1 MPEIWLRYGTTDV
14 VLDIRFENLASQIS
28 ANFPL
33 MPEEQVKAAFDDI
46 QVTDNMLVLALS
58 PSKAAARAVH
68 AIANSAKAKGF
79 AATVDVPA
87 KFAGALLSGMAALA
101 PDPQAAPIPV
111 NRIDYYYHHHHHH
124 HQQQSLAERTK
135 KFQST
140 VIVSQVSYDPLFGF
154 AGAPTAL
161 VRELMPEK
169 MSEAFAARR
178 DNVPAPGLEGEPL
191 KVATA
196 AAAAVTT
203 EGLQATSSIELVASA
218 AGIAGVHTGTV
229 NEAFAKAVS
238 QLKSMAEVQVEP
250 AKSAII
256 SASGEA
262 AIHSTLSGSL
272 NSLWNSI
279 HAVKE
284 GGTAVLL
291 AENREGI
298 GGGALQ
304 SFVEG
309 RLKQEQLALSP
320 YIEGLEHLLY
330 LQEMRQK
337 REVGIISS
345 LPQYYAASKLG
356 MTTYPGVKDALEK
369 LMAKHGKGH
378 KSLVVSDADVVLLKT
393 A

>member
-14 VLDIRFENLASQIS
+14 VLDIRFENLASQVS
-28 ANFPL
+28 ANFTL
-33 MPEEQVKAAFDDI
+33 MPQEQVRAAFDSAPA
-46 QVTDNMLVLALS
+46 TDNMLILALS
-58 PSKAAARAVH
+58 PSKAAAEAVRA
-68 AIANSAKAKGF
+68 ITQSAHAKGF
-79 AATVDVPA
+79 GTTVDVPA
-87 KFAGALLSGMAALA
+87 RFAGALRAGLAALE
-101 PDPQAAPIPV
+101 PDSQLPIPI
-111 NRIDYYYHHHHHH
+111 NRTDY
-124 HQQQSLAERTK
+124 QSLEERLK
-135 KFQST
+135 KFQSA
-140 VIVSQVSYDPLFGF
+140 VIVSQVAYDPLFGF
-154 AGAPTAL
+154 AGAPAAL
-161 VRELMPEK
+161 VRALLPDK
-169 MSEAFAARR
+169 MSEAFVARR
-178 DNVPAPGLEGEPL
+178 DNVPAPGEEGGPL

-196 AAAAVTT
+196 SM
-203 EGLQATSSIELVASA
+203 EGMKATSVELVASS
-218 AGIAGVHTGTV
+218 AGIVGVHIGAI
-229 NEAFAKAVS
+229 NEAFSKAVS
-238 QLKSMAEVQVEP
+238 QLKSISEVLSEP

-262 AIHSTLSGSL
+262 AVHSTLSGSL

-309 RLKQEQLALSP
+309 RLKPEQLDLAP
-320 YIEGLEHLLY
+320 YIDGLEHLLY
-330 LQEMRQK
+330 LQEMRKK
-337 REVGIISS
+337 REIGIISS

-369 LMAKHGKGH
+369 LLAKHGRGH
-378 KSLVVSDADVVLLKT
+378 KSLVVSDADVVMIKT